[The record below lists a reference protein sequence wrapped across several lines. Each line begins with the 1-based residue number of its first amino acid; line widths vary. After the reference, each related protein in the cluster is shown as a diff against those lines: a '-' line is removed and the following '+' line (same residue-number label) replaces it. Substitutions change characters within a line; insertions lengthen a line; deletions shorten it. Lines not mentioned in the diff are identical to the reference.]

1 MNFKGFSP
9 AKNCVRPESKMDSI
23 TTAWKVSK
31 YRVISGPYFPAFG
44 VNTETYV
51 FALRIQSE
59 CGKIRTR
66 NNSVFWHFSWSALLC
81 LINPNFIQ
89 KNQKKAM
96 SQSWESGVRYGRT
109 NGRTKLSLQDP
120 LAEPMVQK
128 VTRAHVF
135 LLLILHNFLKKLFR
149 RTPTKFSH

>member
-1 MNFKGFSP
+1 MIFKGFSP
-9 AKNCVRPESKMDSI
+9 AKNCQTWVKNGLHHHCVKSVQIRSYFWSVFSGIWTEYGDIRIRSPYSVRMRE
-23 TTAWKVSK
+23 
-31 YRVISGPYFPAFG
+31 
-44 VNTETYV
+44 NTDQKQ
-51 FALRIQSE
+51 L
-59 CGKIRTR
+59 
-66 NNSVFWHFSWSALLC
+66 VFWHFSWSALLC

-135 LLLILHNFLKKLFR
+135 LLLILHNFLK
-149 RTPTKFSH
+149 